1 MNYRINRVVVIGAGS
16 MGGGIAAHLANAGIA
31 VYLLDIVPDKLT
43 AEEQERGLTL
53 AAPSVRNRI
62 VKAGLERLKKSSP
75 PALFIPAAAELIT
88 VGNLEDNFGWVAE
101 GDWIIEA
108 ILEELD
114 AKRRL
119 MARIDRARKP
129 ESIISTNTSGLPI
142 NSIAAETSDDFKAHF
157 IGTHFFNPPRYM
169 KLLEIIPTKDSSP
182 EIVNFMRRFAE
193 QRLGKGVVI
202 CKDTPN
208 FIGNRLSSLSGAFAL
223 SYVLDHG
230 YTVEEA
236 DELLGPLIGRPKTAL
251 FRLMDLVGF
260 DVATTVA
267 RNLYDLIPHDES
279 REILRHPKVV
289 KLEEQMLE
297 RGWIGDKAGQGFYKK
312 VRKGTTTEILTLDLE
327 RLEYRPRREP
337 DIPSLKQAA
346 EIGSLPERLQ
356 FLIAQDDRAGRLVR
370 HVLYHNLAYAS
381 RRVPEISDD
390 ILSIDSAMRWG
401 FSHELGPFELWDALG
416 VKQTTE
422 AMEAMGI
429 RVAPWVKEMIAQG
442 KENFYRYE
450 EGQSSY
456 YDFAS
461 RSYRYAE
468 TDPGLIILK
477 GLKAASRV
485 ISANQGASLI
495 DLGDGVAC
503 LEFHTKMNT
512 LDEDIVEMVR
522 EALAEVERNFIGL
535 VIGNQGRDFSAG
547 ANLAKLLDLIEAR
560 AFAQIERGV
569 RALQDAMQAI
579 RFSSRPIVAAPFGRT
594 LGGGAEVAMAAS
606 RMVAAAETY
615 MGLVEV
621 GAGLIP
627 AAGGCKELVR
637 RNVSPV
643 MRIPGVDPNP
653 FLRQVLQLISTG
665 KVSTSAAEAREWG
678 LMASTDQIVM
688 NGDRTIAT
696 AKHTVLELD
705 AAGYTPPL
713 RGANCYAAGRS
724 SVAALKSSLH
734 QMLQGGFITEYE
746 AKLAGKIA
754 YVICGGDL
762 TSAQWVSEQY
772 LLDLEREAF
781 LSLCGEPKTVERIR
795 HLLNTGKT
803 LR

>member
-16 MGGGIAAHLANAGIA
+16 IGSGIAAHVANAGIP
-31 VYLLDIVPDKLT
+31 VYLLDVVPDKLT
-43 AEEQERGLTL
+43 AEEQARGLTL

-62 VKAGLERLKKSSP
+62 ANASLERLKKSSP
-75 PALFIPAAAELIT
+75 PAFFTPSVAELIT

-101 GDWIIEA
+101 GDWIVEA
-108 ILEELD
+108 IIEELD
-114 AKRRL
+114 TKRHL
-119 MARIDRARKP
+119 MARIDQARKS
-129 ESIISTNTSGLPI
+129 ESIVSTSTSSLSISAL
-142 NSIAAETSDDFKAHF
+142 AADTSDDFKAHF
-157 IGTHFFNPPRYM
+157 IGTHFFNPPRYL
-169 KLLEIIPTKDSSP
+169 KLLELIPTEDSSP
-182 EIVNFMRRFAE
+182 ELVKFMQRFAE

-202 CKDTPN
+202 CKDTPH
-208 FIGNRLSSLSGAFAL
+208 FIGNRLSSLSGAFAI

-236 DELLGPLIGRPKTAL
+236 DEILGPLMGRPKTAL
-251 FRLMDLVGF
+251 FRLMDLTGL
-260 DVATTVA
+260 DVVTTLV

-279 REILRHPKVV
+279 REILRHPKLF
-289 KLEEQMLE
+289 KLKEQLLE
-297 RGWIGDKAGQGFYKK
+297 RGWIGEKAGQGFYQKVKK
-312 VRKGTTTEILTLDLE
+312 GGSTEILSLDLE

-337 DIPSLKQAA
+337 EIASLKQAA
-346 EIGSLPERLQ
+346 EISSLPERLQ

-370 HVLYHNLAYAS
+370 HVLYHHLAYTS

-390 ILSIDSAMRWG
+390 ILSIDAAMRWG

-416 VKQTTE
+416 VKKTTE
-422 AMEAMGI
+422 AMEAAGI
-429 RVAPWVKEMIAQG
+429 TVAPWVKEMLAQG
-442 KENFYRYE
+442 HEKFYLYE
-450 EGQSSY
+450 RGQLSY
-456 YDFAS
+456 YDPAT
-461 RSYRYAE
+461 RSYRSAK
-468 TDPGLIILK
+468 TDPGIIILADR
-477 GLKAASRV
+477 KAAGGVVRE
-485 ISANQGASLI
+485 NKGASLI

-522 EALAEVERNFIGL
+522 EALAEVESNFIGL
-535 VIGNQGRDFSAG
+535 VIGNQGEDFSVG
-547 ANLAKLLDLIEAR
+547 ANLAQLLYLIEAG
-560 AFAQIERGV
+560 AFDQIERRL
-569 RALQDAMQAI
+569 RAVQDAMQAI
-579 RFSSRPIVAAPFGRT
+579 RFSSSPIVAAPFGRT
-594 LGGGAEVAMAAS
+594 LGGGAEVAMAAA

-615 MGLVEV
+615 LGLVEV

-643 MRIPGVDPNP
+643 MKVPGVDPNP

-688 NGDRTIAT
+688 NGDRIIAT
-696 AKHTVLELD
+696 AKHMVLELD
-705 AAGYTPPL
+705 AAGYTPPA
-713 RGANCYAAGRS
+713 RGANCYAAGRR
-724 SVAALKSSLH
+724 SVAALKSSVH
-734 QMLQGGFITEYE
+734 QMLQGGFITQYE

-781 LSLCGEPKTVERIR
+781 LSLCGEAQTVERIR
-795 HLLNTGKT
+795 YLLNTGKA